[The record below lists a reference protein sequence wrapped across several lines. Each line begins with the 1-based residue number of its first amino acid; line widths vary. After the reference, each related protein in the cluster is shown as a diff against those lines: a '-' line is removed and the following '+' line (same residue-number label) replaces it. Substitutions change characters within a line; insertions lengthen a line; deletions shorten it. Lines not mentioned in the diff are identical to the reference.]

1 MSSREGGGE
10 GGMVALFMLLFLL
23 LLLLLATLIGIGHK
37 DINFACGIVNRAKLP
52 HLEAL
57 WACPRAPPHATRRSE
72 QNLRRFA
79 FSASSPPPPPTPFCH
94 LLILLITLYL
104 SLSSA
109 SIFIAVSVAQNAKN
123 AKSAPKD

>member
-1 MSSREGGGE
+1 
-10 GGMVALFMLLFLL
+10 MVPLFMLLFVL

-52 HLEAL
+52 HREAQ
-57 WACPRAPPHATRRSE
+57 WACPRAPHMPHEGRR
-72 QNLRRFA
+72 QNLRCFA
-79 FSASSPPPPPTPFCH
+79 FSASSPPPPFCH

-104 SLSSA
+104 SLSSP
-109 SIFIAVSVAQNAKN
+109 SILIAVSVAQNAKN